1 MRISKDLREFIEVLN
16 AKGVEYLVVG
26 RTPLLSRAQRAPREG
41 VHHGPKGQS
50 EPRSLGQDK
59 AYPTKPPAFWMW
71 GKLQLAQPGDS
82 PALAF
87 GPTKAMKLG
96 LRGSSIERCLSP
108 GFRVS
113 PYNSTVVSPHPAG
126 VWTRS
131 LRLAPPGASER

>member
-50 EPRSLGQDK
+50 ELRSLGQDK

-82 PALAF
+82 RRQP
-87 GPTKAMKLG
+87 GLG
-96 LRGSSIERCLSP
+96 LWANKGDEARPARFFNRAVPFARFSSVPL
-108 GFRVS
+108 
-113 PYNSTVVSPHPAG
+113 
-126 VWTRS
+126 
-131 LRLAPPGASER
+131 